1 MPRSVGLAVVAVWAQ
16 ALLSLAAG
24 ALLLSVVSDAVG
36 HGRDEGAGL
45 LRFVVVL
52 SVLVAVALV
61 LCGAWSGKRSNGV
74 RVTVVFFGGLSL
86 LAFSSAEAEN
96 WFDR

>member
-1 MPRSVGLAVVAVWAQ
+1 MPRSVGLAVLGVWAQ
-16 ALLSLAAG
+16 ALLGLAVG
-24 ALLLSVVSDAVG
+24 ALLLFVVSDAVG

-45 LRFVVVL
+45 LRFVAVL
-52 SVLVAVALV
+52 PVLVTVTLM

-86 LAFSSAEAEN
+86 LGFSSAEAEN
-96 WFDR
+96 WCDR